1 MKKSYDSK
9 FKSRVALK
17 ALCGELI
24 VTERA
29 GKYQVQP
36 QGSCL
41 QRRKYA
47 GRYSLFCNTVKGC
60 EILWELGVPIWIWE
74 ASLPVLSL

>member
-41 QRRKYA
+41 QRRKSA
-47 GRYSLFCNTVKGC
+47 GRFSLF
-60 EILWELGVPIWIWE
+60 
-74 ASLPVLSL
+74 